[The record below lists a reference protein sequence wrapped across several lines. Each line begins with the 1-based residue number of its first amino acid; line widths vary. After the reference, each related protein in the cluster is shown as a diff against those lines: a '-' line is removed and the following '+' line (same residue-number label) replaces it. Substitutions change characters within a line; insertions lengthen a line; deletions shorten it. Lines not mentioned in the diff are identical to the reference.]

1 MDIRQF
7 ILPAGVGLTH
17 IKVYDTPGP
26 DGLVSGGAH
35 IHLVCSEIYFV
46 LKGTGQVEL
55 LSADGLEVIDLVPNK
70 AVFFRPGT
78 FHRVLNPHKDLEL
91 LAIMQNGG
99 LPERG
104 DFVMSFPQETLNN
117 PAAYASAVRAQD
129 MAEALRRRDLSLQGY
144 GELKK
149 AFGRSHEEGLTAL
162 RAFYRA
168 ARNLISPK
176 VDGFEWVLKIG
187 AQTEVKASLDAC
199 DFLRAGRLDYL
210 EHSPLQGKGA
220 PGRAAIYPLNDPAKP
235 GMCGELHA
243 YALDESFLSEGRKVA

>member
-26 DGLVSGGAH
+26 DGVISGGAH

-46 LKGTGQVEL
+46 LAGRGQIEI
-55 LSADGLEVIDLVPNK
+55 LSMEGLETLDLVPNK

-78 FHRVLNPHKDLEL
+78 FHRVLNPNRDLEL

-104 DFVMSFPQETLNN
+104 DFVMAFPHDVLTN
-117 PAAYASAVRAQD
+117 PPAYSQALRASNMADALKRRDHSLRGYGEIKAAFARSLEEGRA
-129 MAEALRRRDLSLQGY
+129 ALRR
-144 GELKK
+144 
-149 AFGRSHEEGLTAL
+149 
-162 RAFYRA
+162 FYQA

-176 VDGFEWVLKIG
+176 VDGFEWVLKVG
-187 AQTEVKASLDAC
+187 AQAEMKGSLDAC
-199 DFLRAGRLDYL
+199 DFLRAGRIDYL
-210 EHSPLQGKGA
+210 ENSRHASL
-220 PGRAAIYPLNDPAKP
+220 YPLGEAARP

-243 YALDESFLSEGRKVA
+243 YALEESFLSEGRKVA

>member
-26 DGLVSGGAH
+26 DGIISGGAH
-35 IHLVCSEIYFV
+35 IHLVCSEIYYV

-55 LSADGLEVIDLVPNK
+55 LCADGLETIDLVPNK

-78 FHRVLNPHKDLEL
+78 FHRVLNPEKNLEI

-104 DFVMSFPQETLNN
+104 DFVMSFPPETLTN
-117 PAAYASAVRAQD
+117 PAAYAAAVRARD
-129 MAEALRRRDLSLQGY
+129 LPEALRRRDLSLRGFQQ
-144 GELKK
+144 LKD
-149 AFGRSHEEGLTAL
+149 AFGRSGEEGLAGL

-168 ARNLISPK
+168 ARALVAPK

-187 AQTEVKASLDAC
+187 AQTEAKASLDAC

-210 EHSPLQGKGA
+210 EHTPLTGKTA
-220 PGRAAIYPLNDPAKP
+220 PGHAAIYPLDEAAKP